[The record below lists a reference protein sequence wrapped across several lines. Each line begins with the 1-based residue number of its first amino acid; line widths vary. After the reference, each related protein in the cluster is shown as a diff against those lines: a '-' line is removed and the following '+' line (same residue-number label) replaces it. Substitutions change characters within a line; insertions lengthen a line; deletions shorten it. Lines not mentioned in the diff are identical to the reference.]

1 MLDNSPHLWR
11 KVLAPEQATAA
22 GAVAC
27 VIAARL
33 RSCEQV
39 QAAAVVAERQSTVP
53 YSVYWLPYSVAQGW
67 AGTAVMCAQLAAC
80 FPDEGWDRVGHQ
92 YLALAAQGTEGY
104 VHPATGLW
112 TGLSGLAFAAWSL
125 SKHGLRYRKLLA
137 AIDEVLLPQ
146 LPGLARHLAEQN
158 GVPVS
163 LYDLISGLAGVGA
176 YLLARRNHPDS
187 AAALQTVLQSLTVLI
202 RRKADLPAWH
212 SPASMLDES
221 MLQQFPG
228 GNLNCGLAHGI
239 SGPLALLA
247 LARCAG
253 LLLEDM
259 DEAIDCAASW
269 LAQHYL
275 EDAWGVNWP
284 TAVPLGESQATLA
297 YSRSAW
303 CYGGPGV
310 ARALW
315 LAGQA
320 LNQAHYCDLAVRAM
334 EAVYRRPLPE
344 RRLDSPTFCHGVAGL
359 LQVTLRFAHDTGLPR
374 FSEAA
379 CALSTQLLALYEPES
394 LLGYRSVEK
403 AGKRIDQPGLLDG
416 APGVALV
423 LLAAATDVEPT
434 WDRLFLLA

>member
-1 MLDNSPHLWR
+1 MLDNSPHVWR
-11 KVLAPEQATAA
+11 RVLTPEQATAA
-22 GAVAC
+22 KAAAC
-27 VIAARL
+27 DIAARL

-39 QAAAVVAERQSTVP
+39 QAAAAIAESQSTAP

-80 FPDEGWDRVGHQ
+80 FPDEGWDRVGHE
-92 YLALAAQGTEGY
+92 YLALAAEGTEGCA
-104 VHPATGLW
+104 HPPTGLW

-125 SKHGLRYRKLLA
+125 SKGGLRYRKLLA
-137 AIDEVLLPQ
+137 GIDGVLLPQ
-146 LPGLARHLAEQN
+146 IPALARHLAQQN

-163 LYDLISGLAGVGA
+163 LYDLISGLTGVGA

-187 AAALQTVLQSLTVLI
+187 ATVLQAVLQSLVALI
-202 RRKADLPAWH
+202 RQRADPPAWH

-228 GNLNCGLAHGI
+228 GNLNCGMAHGI
-239 SGPLALLA
+239 PGPLALLA
-247 LARCAG
+247 LARCTG
-253 LLLEDM
+253 LVLRDLDG
-259 DEAIDCAASW
+259 AIDCAASW
-269 LAQHYL
+269 LARHYL

-284 TAVPLGESQATLA
+284 TAVPLRESQATLA
-297 YSRSAW
+297 YTRSAW

-334 EAVYRRPLPE
+334 KAVYRRPPPE
-344 RRLDSPTFCHGVAGL
+344 RRIDSPTFCHGVAGL
-359 LQVTLRFAHDTGLPR
+359 LQITLRFAHDTGLPHFR
-374 FSEAA
+374 ETART
-379 CALSTQLLALYEPES
+379 LSTQLLALYEPES

-403 AGKRIDQPGLLDG
+403 EGKRIDQPGLLDG
-416 APGVALV
+416 APGVVLV
-423 LLAAATDVEPT
+423 LLAAATDVEPM